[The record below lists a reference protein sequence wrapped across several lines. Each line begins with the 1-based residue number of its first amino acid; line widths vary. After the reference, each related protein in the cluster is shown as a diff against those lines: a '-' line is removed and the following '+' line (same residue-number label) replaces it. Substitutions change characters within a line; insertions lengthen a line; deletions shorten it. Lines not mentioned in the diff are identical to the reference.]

1 MSAQLPSQLPTQ
13 SPGRLPDPSAL
24 LASLLNLMTRFSCLG
39 CPQQAL
45 IIQRELA
52 LLQRYPDDQ
61 LAPLIKQVGQRLESE
76 WGLLHLAI
84 ADDPLPTTS
93 THSAF
98 H

>member
-1 MSAQLPSQLPTQ
+1 MSAH
-13 SPGRLPDPSAL
+13 LPDPSAL

-45 IIQRELA
+45 LIQRELA
-52 LLQRYPDDQ
+52 LLQHYPDEQ

-84 ADDPLPTTS
+84 PALPFAPRLDYLLIAEALA
-93 THSAF
+93 HS
-98 H
+98 

>member
-1 MSAQLPSQLPTQ
+1 MSAH
-13 SPGRLPDPSAL
+13 LPDQSAL

-45 IIQRELA
+45 LIQRELA
-52 LLQRYPDDQ
+52 LLQHYPDEQ

-84 ADDPLPTTS
+84 TDDPLPAGTPRAAL
-93 THSAF
+93 H
-98 H
+98 